1 VFDLI
6 LRHGTII
13 DGTRNPRFQA
23 DVGVTGDRIAVVGNL
38 DRASARQQ
46 INVHGMVVAPAFV
59 DVHTH
64 SDGRLLQG
72 PRMDCKLSQGFATE
86 VLMLDGISYAPV
98 SRQNALQWLYYLRS
112 LNGLRIDDYQ
122 GWESIA
128 DYMRLLDGTTS
139 HNSVALVPYANVR
152 ALACGFGRQP
162 PDDFQRRTIRRQIE
176 VGMESGAAGLSTGL
190 DYIVQCHAD
199 TGELIEACRA
209 IAPYDGLY
217 VTHVRYKQ
225 GLLPA
230 LQEAL
235 EIGRQAGVRVHISH
249 LKPSHPGQEEE
260 VFELLERG
268 AREVDVTFDVYP
280 YRSGSTMLNFLLP
293 YEVWDEGPLAVLHQL
308 QSPEVR
314 RRFAAGLEEYR
325 SQFATARIAW
335 VLSADNKRYQGCTV
349 QEYIAGQA
357 KSPEDAL
364 CDLLIEERL
373 AVLLVLGETDDA
385 VVHPMLRHERY
396 MMGSDGIYHEDGP
409 VHARAFGSAP
419 RLLGQVVRDHRL
431 MSLEDAIYKLSAF
444 PAERYGLT
452 DRGILEAGRF
462 ADLVVFDPD
471 QIRDAT
477 SEADPRAAS
486 EGMQQVYVN
495 GTRAWSAPGQPE
507 IDPNATP
514 GRWLRYRDRVD

>member
-6 LRHGTII
+6 LRHGTVI
-13 DGTRNPRFQA
+13 DGTRKPGFQA
-23 DVGVTGDRIAVVGNL
+23 DVGVRGDRIAAVGDL
-38 DRASARQQ
+38 ASASARQQ
-46 INVHGMVVAPAFV
+46 FDVRGRVVAPAFV

-64 SDGRLLQG
+64 SDGRLLQT

-98 SRQNALQWLYYLRS
+98 SRQNALQWLYYLRA
-112 LNGLRIDDYQ
+112 LNGLRIDDYRD
-122 GWESIA
+122 WESIA
-128 DYMRLLDGTTS
+128 DYMQLLDRTTA
-139 HNSVALVPYANVR
+139 HNTVALVPYANVR

-176 VGMESGAAGLSTGL
+176 IGMQSGAAGLSTGL

-199 TGELIEACRA
+199 TDELIEACRA
-209 IAPYDGLY
+209 IAPHDGLY

-230 LQEAL
+230 LSEAL
-235 EIGRQAGVRVHISH
+235 EIGRRAGVRVHISH
-249 LKPSHPGQEEE
+249 LKPSLPGQEEE

-268 AREVDVTFDVYP
+268 ARDVDVTFDVYP

-308 QSPEVR
+308 QSPEIR

-325 SQFATARIAW
+325 ANFPTARIAW
-335 VLSADNKRYQGCTV
+335 VLSAENKRYQGSTLD
-349 QEYIAGQA
+349 QFIADRG

-373 AVLLVLGETDDA
+373 AVLLVLGETGDS
-385 VVHPMLRHERY
+385 VVHPMLSHERY

-409 VHARAFGSAP
+409 VHARVFGSAP

-431 MSLEDAIYKLSAF
+431 MSLEEAIYKLSGF
-444 PAERYGLT
+444 PAKRYGLT
-452 DRGILEAGRF
+452 DRGTLEEGRF

-477 SEADPRAAS
+477 SDAEPRAES
-486 EGMQQVYVN
+486 EGMLQVYVN
-495 GTRAWSAPGQPE
+495 GTRVWSASGQPE

-514 GRWLRYRDRVD
+514 GRWLRYRD